1 MGKFTIWTD
10 GSSYGNPGPSGYG
23 YRMDLNGKTIRLGY
37 GPLGTM
43 TNNEAEYLAVKK
55 ALEEAAIIS
64 DDPTG
69 DKIIVNTDSQLLV
82 RHAQGKYKVRKA
94 PLVKIM
100 EDIKLLQKEFHDVII
115 RHIGRKN
122 NDVADFLANQGS
134 TLSREQVSN
143 D

>member
-1 MGKFTIWTD
+1 
-10 GSSYGNPGPSGYG
+10 
-23 YRMDLNGKTIRLGY
+23 MDLDGKTIRLGY

-55 ALEEAAIIS
+55 ALEEAAVIS
-64 DDPTG
+64 DDPTS
-69 DKIIVNTDSQLLV
+69 DKIILNTDSQLLV

-100 EDIKLLQKEFHDVII
+100 EDIKRLQKEFHDVTI